1 MDPPLLLF
9 TCFGKADSAHLRDHG
24 RGSCPAAPD
33 ASSARRA
40 RHLRVP
46 HGRNRVL
53 GRLSWW
59 PSASRAQEAQ
69 LDALIPPDDTC
80 LRTWETSAVA
90 VCKSW
95 CSSDGVRRFGAAPPH
110 RLPLSD
116 LSPRH
121 QCVLR
126 LTLMC
131 RRSPALGPAAR
142 PPHWA
147 VLGPITPT
155 TRRPTAPA
163 CWGRSAPLTR
173 PLLRAGRCRRP
184 P

>member
-1 MDPPLLLF
+1 M
-9 TCFGKADSAHLRDHG
+9 RDHG
-24 RGSCPAAPD
+24 RGSCAAAPD

-90 VCKSW
+90 VRKSW
-95 CSSDGVRRFGAAPPH
+95 SSSDGGLRFGAVPPD
-110 RLPLSD
+110 RLPLPE
-116 LSPRH
+116 LSMRH
-121 QCVLR
+121 QRVLR
-126 LTLMC
+126 LTSMC
-131 RRSPALGPAAR
+131 RRSP
-142 PPHWA
+142 
-147 VLGPITPT
+147 VLRSNFDRTSS
-155 TRRPTAPA
+155 TRSWRDLPFCGLTV
-163 CWGRSAPLTR
+163 PLTR
-173 PLLRAGRCRRP
+173 PPKRSWPRGGRIARP
-184 P
+184 ADSKPTVAV

>member
-1 MDPPLLLF
+1 M
-9 TCFGKADSAHLRDHG
+9 KALRNHG
-24 RGSCPAAPD
+24 CASCPAAPD

-90 VCKSW
+90 VRKSW
-95 CSSDGVRRFGAAPPH
+95 SSSDGGLRFGAVPPD
-110 RLPLSD
+110 RLPLPE
-116 LSPRH
+116 LSMRH
-121 QCVLR
+121 QRVLR
-126 LTLMC
+126 LTSMC
-131 RRSPALGPAAR
+131 RRSPVLRSNFDRTSSTRSWRDLPFCGRTVPPTR
-142 PPHWA
+142 PPKRAWPRDGRILRPADRKPTVAVWA
-147 VLGPITPT
+147 ACG
-155 TRRPTAPA
+155 RR
-163 CWGRSAPLTR
+163 
-173 PLLRAGRCRRP
+173 
-184 P
+184 

>member
-1 MDPPLLLF
+1 MFKLASQKLKSDANVF
-9 TCFGKADSAHLRDHG
+9 TCFGKADSGRGARLRDHG

-90 VCKSW
+90 VRKSW
-95 CSSDGVRRFGAAPPH
+95 SSSDGGLRFGAVPPN
-110 RLPLSD
+110 RLPLPE
-116 LSPRH
+116 LSMRH
-121 QCVLR
+121 QRVLR
-126 LTLMC
+126 LTSMC
-131 RRSPALGPAAR
+131 RRSPVCAQQLRPHSEHVSVAQSAR
-142 PPHWA
+142 
-147 VLGPITPT
+147 L
-155 TRRPTAPA
+155 
-163 CWGRSAPLTR
+163 
-173 PLLRAGRCRRP
+173 
-184 P
+184 